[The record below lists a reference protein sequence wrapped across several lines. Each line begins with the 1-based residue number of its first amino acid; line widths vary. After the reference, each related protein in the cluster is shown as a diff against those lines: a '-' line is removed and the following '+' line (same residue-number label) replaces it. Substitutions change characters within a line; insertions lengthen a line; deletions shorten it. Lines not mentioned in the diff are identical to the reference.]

1 MAKTDYTFGH
11 AKARKKKRLVT
22 FSAAQSSTA
31 GLGMRMKLYK
41 RYKDAKKDIE
51 NIKLRRR
58 SIQMCSF
65 NLNRYSDH
73 MALHDFRFRV
83 KDLPKIA
90 NLLYLPN
97 GTTKR
102 KRYFCDNMK
111 SLDEVRIHIKSEPF
125 PVCGFF

>member
-1 MAKTDYTFGH
+1 MVTKSDYAFGH
-11 AKARKKKRLVT
+11 AKARKKKRLVA

-41 RYKDAKKDIE
+41 RYKDAKKDVE

-58 SIQMCSF
+58 SIQMSSL
-65 NLNRYSDH
+65 NLNMYSDH
-73 MALHDFRFRV
+73 MALHDFRFRF

-97 GTTKR
+97 GITKR
-102 KRYFCDNMK
+102 KRYFCDGMK
-111 SLDEVRIHIKSEPF
+111 SYCIVLKRLLSPSNPHQI
-125 PVCGFF
+125 